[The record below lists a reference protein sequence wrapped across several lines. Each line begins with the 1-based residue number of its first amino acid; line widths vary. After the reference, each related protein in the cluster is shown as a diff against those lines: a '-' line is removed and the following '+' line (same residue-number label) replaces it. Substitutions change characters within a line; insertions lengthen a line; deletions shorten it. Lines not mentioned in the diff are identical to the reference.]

1 VAIVALLLL
10 AGFILFAIVCLSGKT
25 EKEKSMDP
33 EYIITTSEKPESHL
47 VDFGEV
53 FKQRDHIKT
62 ITLLW
67 NTNSYLVNVEKRF
80 FLINGGRRM
89 QVNNLVQSSK
99 VLPFLI
105 RRHQAKIGVGFA
117 DGDGGGEVSEH
128 TLTHLLGLE
137 AEVLGVRKEIM
148 IHISTDGREWVWKDR
163 R

>member
-1 VAIVALLLL
+1 
-10 AGFILFAIVCLSGKT
+10 
-25 EKEKSMDP
+25 MDP

-53 FKQRDHIKT
+53 FKQRDHIRT

-89 QVNNLVQSSK
+89 QVNDLVQSSK

-105 RRHQAKIGVGFA
+105 RRGQNKLTVNMSDPNDKGKIHGQ
-117 DGDGGGEVSEH
+117 SR
-128 TLTHLLGLE
+128 THLLGLE
-137 AEVLGVRKEIM
+137 AEVRGVRKEIM
-148 IHISTDGREWVWKDR
+148 IHISASGKEWVWKDKR
-163 R
+163 